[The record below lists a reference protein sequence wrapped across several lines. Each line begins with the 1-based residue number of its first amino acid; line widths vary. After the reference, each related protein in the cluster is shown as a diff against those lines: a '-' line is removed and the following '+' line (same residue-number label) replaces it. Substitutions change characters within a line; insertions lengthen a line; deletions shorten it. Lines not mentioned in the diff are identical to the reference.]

1 MDRSS
6 SGDEVTADE
15 VSDAQVSEAQ
25 VVLAILDTEPGVAAL
40 AALVEINPLRLS
52 PSARI
57 DYLSACERQVAWV
70 QGLLNRALIS
80 VAGVEVQESNHAMP
94 EAWRGVD
101 DAPRDEV
108 AAALR
113 LSAASAQRQIDT
125 ARTLHKYLPSV
136 RKALECGEIAP
147 AHARVIVEE
156 SAVLLKTGA
165 KPEVIAMIESKALAY
180 AEYHTPAQLARHVR
194 GQVAK
199 AAVNEIEIVVA
210 SAVEA
215 RRISYYPEPDGM
227 ATIIALL
234 PAADAQIV
242 MLAINALARAGGDAV
257 GIDAKRADA
266 LTQIAVRAL
275 ESADEVSAHRRP
287 VAVNLTIDL
296 PTLLGLAD
304 SPGELGGYGPIP
316 ASIAR
321 ALAADGTWRR
331 LITEPITGHLL
342 EYGRESYQPPQAL
355 VDFLLARDRTC
366 RFPGC
371 RQPAHRGD
379 IDHAVAWDDGGPTDA
394 ANLGLL
400 CRRHHRLKTHDG
412 WSIESKPDGSC
423 TWQSPTGHRY
433 FVPARPVIAGAA

>member
-1 MDRSS
+1 MDERSDS
-6 SGDEVTADE
+6 
-15 VSDAQVSEAQ
+15 QII
-25 VVLAILDTEPGVAAL
+25 LAILDAEPGAGAL
-40 AALVEINPLRLS
+40 AALVQIDPLRLS
-52 PSARI
+52 RVARI
-57 DYLSACERQVAWV
+57 DYLTACERQLAWV
-70 QGLLNRALIS
+70 QGLINRALIA
-80 VAGVEVQESNHAMP
+80 VAGVEVQESNRALP

-113 LSAASAQRQIDT
+113 LSAGSAQRQIDT
-125 ARTLHKYLPSV
+125 ARTLHKYLPAV
-136 RKALECGEIAP
+136 RRALECGEIAP

-156 SAVLLKTGA
+156 SAVLFKTGA
-165 KPEVIAMIESKALAY
+165 KPEVVALIETRALAY
-180 AEYHTPAQLARHVR
+180 AEFHTPAQLARHVR

-242 MLAINALARAGGDAV
+242 MLAINALARAEGQSNEL

-275 ESADEVSAHRRP
+275 ETAGEISAHRRP

-296 PTLLGLAD
+296 PTLLGLAE
-304 SPGELGGYGPIP
+304 SPGELSGYGPIP

-321 ALAADGTWRR
+321 ALAADGNWRR

-342 EYGRESYQPPQAL
+342 EYGRETYQPPQAL

-379 IDHAVAWDDGGPTDA
+379 IDHAISWEEGGNTDA

-412 WSIESKPDGSC
+412 WSIESKTDGSC
-423 TWQSPTGHRY
+423 TWRSPTGHLY
-433 FVPARPVIAGAA
+433 YVPARPVIAGAA

>member
-1 MDRSS
+1 MDERSNT
-6 SGDEVTADE
+6 GE
-15 VSDAQVSEAQ
+15 VSNAQVI
-25 VVLAILDTEPGVAAL
+25 LAILETEPGVPAL

-52 PSARI
+52 AGARI

-70 QGLLNRALIS
+70 QGLLNRALIA
-80 VAGVEVQESNHAMP
+80 VAGVEVQESNRAIP

-101 DAPRDEV
+101 DSPRDEV

-125 ARTLHKYLPSV
+125 ARTLHKHLPAV
-136 RKALECGEIAP
+136 RKALEYGEIAP

-165 KPEVIAMIESKALAY
+165 KPEVIAIIEARALAY
-180 AEYHTPAQLARHVR
+180 AEFHTPAQLARHVR

-242 MLAINALARAGGDAV
+242 MLAINALARAEAESDAI

-275 ESADEVSAHRRP
+275 ESASEISAHRRP
-287 VAVNLTIDL
+287 VTVNLTIDL

-304 SPGELGGYGPIP
+304 SPGELSGYGPIP

-321 ALAADGTWRR
+321 ALAADGNWRR

-371 RQPAHRGD
+371 RQPAQRGD
-379 IDHAVAWDDGGPTDA
+379 IDHAVAWDDGGKTDA

-412 WSIESKPDGSC
+412 WSIESKSDGSC

>member
-1 MDRSS
+1 MDERSN
-6 SGDEVTADE
+6 TDE
-15 VSDAQVSEAQ
+15 VSNSQ
-25 VVLAILDTEPGVAAL
+25 VVLAVLEAEPGVRAL

-52 PSARI
+52 ATARI
-57 DYLSACERQVAWV
+57 DYLAACERQVAWV
-70 QGLLNRALIS
+70 QGLLNRALIA
-80 VAGVEVQESNHAMP
+80 VAGTKVQESNRTMP

-113 LSAASAQRQIDT
+113 LSSASAQRQIDT
-125 ARTLHKYLPSV
+125 ARILHSHLPGV
-136 RKALECGEIAP
+136 RKALENGEIAP

-156 SAVLLKTGA
+156 SAVLLKTGVA
-165 KPEVIAMIESKALAY
+165 PEIVAAVEARALSY
-180 AEYHTPAQLARHVR
+180 AEFHTPSQLARHVR

-210 SAVEA
+210 SAIEA
-215 RRISYYPEPDGM
+215 RRITFYPEPDGM
-227 ATIIALL
+227 ATIVALL

-242 MLAINALARAGGDAV
+242 MLAVNALAKTESANATL

-266 LTQIAVRAL
+266 LTQIAIRAL
-275 ESADEVSAHRRP
+275 ESVDNISAHRRP
-287 VAVNLTIDL
+287 VSVNLTIDL

-304 SPGELGGYGPIP
+304 SPGELSGYGPIP

-321 ALAADGTWRR
+321 ALAADGNWRR

-342 EYGRESYQPPQAL
+342 EFGRESYQPPQAL

-371 RQPAHRGD
+371 RQPAQLGD
-379 IDHAVAWDDGGPTDA
+379 IDHAIAWADGGRTDA

-412 WSIESKPDGSC
+412 WSIESKEDGSC
-423 TWQSPTGHRY
+423 IWQSPTGHRY
-433 FVPARPVIAGAA
+433 FVPARPVVAGAA

>member
-1 MDRSS
+1 MDEQSNS
-6 SGDEVTADE
+6 
-15 VSDAQVSEAQ
+15 QII
-25 VVLAILDTEPGVAAL
+25 LAILDAEPGAGAL
-40 AALVEINPLRLS
+40 AALVQIDPLRLS
-52 PSARI
+52 RVARI
-57 DYLSACERQVAWV
+57 DYLTACERQLAWV
-70 QGLLNRALIS
+70 QSLINRALIA
-80 VAGVEVQESNHAMP
+80 VAGVEVQESNRALP

-113 LSAASAQRQIDT
+113 LSAGSAQRQIDT
-125 ARTLHKYLPSV
+125 ARTLHKYLPAV
-136 RKALECGEIAP
+136 QRALECGEIAP

-156 SAVLLKTGA
+156 SAVLFKTGA
-165 KPEVIAMIESKALAY
+165 KPEVVAAIETRALAY
-180 AEYHTPAQLARHVR
+180 AEFHTPAQLARHVR

-242 MLAINALARAGGDAV
+242 MLAINALARAEAQSNEL

-275 ESADEVSAHRRP
+275 ETAGEISAHRRP
-287 VAVNLTIDL
+287 VAVSLTIDL

-304 SPGELGGYGPIP
+304 SPGELSGYGPIP

-321 ALAADGTWRR
+321 ALAADGNWRR

-342 EYGRESYQPPQAL
+342 EYGRETYQPPQAL

-371 RQPAHRGD
+371 RQPAQRGD
-379 IDHAVAWDDGGPTDA
+379 IDHAISWEEGGNTDA

-412 WSIESKPDGSC
+412 WSIESKTDGSC
-423 TWQSPTGHRY
+423 TWRSPTGHLY

>member
-1 MDRSS
+1 MDESL
-6 SGDEVTADE
+6 
-15 VSDAQVSEAQ
+15 DANGTSNAQ
-25 VVLAILDTEPGVAAL
+25 IILAILEVEPSARTIAAL
-40 AALVEINPLRLS
+40 AEIDPLRLS

-57 DYLSACERQVAWV
+57 DYLSACERQLAWV
-70 QGLLNRALIS
+70 QGLINRALIA
-80 VAGVEVQESNHAMP
+80 VAGVEVQESNRAMP

-101 DAPRDEV
+101 DAPRDEI

-125 ARTLHKYLPSV
+125 ARTLHKHLPAV

-165 KPEVIAMIESKALAY
+165 KPEVVATIEARALAY
-180 AEYHTPAQLARHVR
+180 AEFHTPAQLARHVR

-210 SAVEA
+210 SAVES

-242 MLAINALARAGGDAV
+242 MLAINALARTEAQSDEI

-275 ESADEVSAHRRP
+275 ESVGEISAHRRP
-287 VAVNLTIDL
+287 VTVNLTIDL
-296 PTLLGLAD
+296 PTLLDLAQ
-304 SPGELGGYGPIP
+304 SPGELSGYGPIP

-321 ALAADGTWRR
+321 ALAADGNWRR

-342 EYGRESYQPPQAL
+342 EYGRETYQPPQAL

-371 RQPAHRGD
+371 RQPAQRGD
-379 IDHAVAWDDGGPTDA
+379 IDHAIAWDDGGQTDA
-394 ANLGLL
+394 VNLGLL

-412 WSIESKPDGSC
+412 WSIESRADGSC
-423 TWQSPTGHRY
+423 TWRSPTGHLY
-433 FVPARPVIAGAA
+433 FVPSRPVVAGAA